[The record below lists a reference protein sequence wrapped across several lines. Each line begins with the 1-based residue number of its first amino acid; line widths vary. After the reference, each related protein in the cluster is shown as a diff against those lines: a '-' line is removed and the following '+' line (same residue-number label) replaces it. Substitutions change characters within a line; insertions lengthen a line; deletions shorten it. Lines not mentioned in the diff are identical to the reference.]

1 MNLLE
6 LSKKYNFKITQY
18 RLVVPANIETEELEF
33 LIDQGYSLTFELS
46 PLSFIWCERFLEGK
60 RSKKREG

>member
-18 RLVVPANIETEELEF
+18 RLVIPANIETEELAF
-33 LIDQGYSLTFELS
+33 LIDQGYSLTFQLS

-60 RSKKREG
+60 PTKEKES